1 MELMEMLQQAG
12 ILALL
17 SLIVAVA
24 PMMMGIVYAVRPT
37 EARLAL
43 MRPLSLA
50 GLFAGLCGT
59 ATGVVNVLRAVAMS
73 PAASVPPNLAVV
85 GLSEAM
91 VTLVV
96 AFGCLTVGWLC
107 VALGMT
113 RQT

>member
-1 MELMEMLQQAG
+1 MVEIFRQAS

-17 SLIVAVA
+17 SLMVAVV
-24 PMMMGIVYAVRPT
+24 PMLMGIVYAIRPT

-50 GLFAGLCGT
+50 GLFAGLCGLS
-59 ATGVVNVLRAVAMS
+59 TGVVNLLRGVAIAG
-73 PAASVPPNLAVV
+73 AANVQYDHVMI

-113 RQT
+113 RQP

>member
-1 MELMEMLQQAG
+1 MIELLHQAS

-17 SLIVAVA
+17 SLTLALA
-24 PMMMGIVYAVRPT
+24 PMVMGIVYAIRPT

-50 GLFAGLCGT
+50 GLFAGLCGFS
-59 ATGVVNVLRAVAMS
+59 TGVVNILRAVAMS
-73 PAASVPPNLAVV
+73 GPPAVPGHLALV

-96 AFGCLTVGWLC
+96 SFGCLTIGWLC

-113 RQT
+113 RQN

>member
-1 MELMEMLQQAG
+1 VELVEIFRQAG

-17 SLIVAVA
+17 SLMVAVV
-24 PMMMGIVYAVRPT
+24 PMVMGIVYAVRPT

-50 GLFAGLCGT
+50 GLFAGLCGLS
-59 ATGVVNVLRAVAMS
+59 TGVMNMLRGVAMRGATNV
-73 PAASVPPNLAVV
+73 PYEATAAGLA
-85 GLSEAM
+85 EAL

-107 VALGMT
+107 VALGMH
-113 RQT
+113 RQS

>member
-1 MELMEMLQQAG
+1 MVELLHQAS

-17 SLIVAVA
+17 SLTVALA
-24 PMMMGIVYAVRPT
+24 PMLMGILYAIWPT

-50 GLFAGLCGT
+50 GLFAGLCGF
-59 ATGVVNVLRAVAMS
+59 ATGVVNMLRYVGMTGV
-73 PAASVPPNLAVV
+73 ASVQYDNVII

-96 AFGCLTVGWLC
+96 SFGCLTIGWLC
-107 VALGMT
+107 VALGMA
-113 RQT
+113 RQN